1 MSKDVFRLTIP
12 GKPDYI
18 SVARLTSSAIASK
31 TSLNLEEIDD
41 VKVALS
47 EACINALRKVD
58 EINIQFIIDDE
69 KFTMVVEDVEEETA
83 SKELEM
89 GILIM
94 RSLMDE
100 VNFSSKGVELIKYIK
115 DGIKDEY
122 KLSVW
127 YKGNWKRRN

>member
-31 TSLNLEEIDD
+31 TGLNLEEIED

-47 EACINALRKVD
+47 EACINALKRVD

-69 KFTMVVEDVEEETA
+69 KFTMMVEDVVLGEGEETL
-83 SKELEM
+83 SKELQM

-94 RSLMDE
+94 KSLMDK

-115 DGIKDEY
+115 DGIKDEH
-122 KLSVW
+122 KLSI
-127 YKGNWKRRN
+127 

>member
-122 KLSVW
+122 KLSV
-127 YKGNWKRRN
+127 